1 MKNIY
6 EIRRENLSFLI
17 EQYESIAKLNEVLG
31 RRRNDSTLSQIRN
44 QIKVTGRETAR
55 NMGTKLARAI
65 EEKLNLGR
73 GWMDQEHEE
82 IQAEKDIRNTKF
94 KENIDTLIP
103 LLSSVPE
110 GSDISNLDDSI
121 QGVKMSD
128 LLIEQYFPNVPKR
141 ALRTFRVPDNS
152 GLPKVPKG
160 NYVVVDTRVKKFEGD
175 GWYLVNVQGF
185 KTLKHISFD
194 FRGGYRID
202 SGETESQFVPTL
214 DYVCIEAK
222 VAFAWVGLQ
231 M

>member
-1 MKNIY
+1 MKSISQL
-6 EIRRENLSFLI
+6 RRENLCFLI
-17 EQYESIAKLNEVLG
+17 EVYGSIAKLNEVLG
-31 RRRNDSTLSQIRN
+31 RNRKDGTLSQIKN
-44 QIKVTGRETAR
+44 GAINSASGSIR
-55 NMGTKLARAI
+55 NMGHVLARTI
-65 EEKLNLGR
+65 EKKLNLDE
-73 GWMDQEHEE
+73 GWMDMEHP
-82 IQAEKDIRNTKF
+82 EKIATQQIKNTKY
-94 KENIDTLIP
+94 KEKNDVLIP
-103 LLSSVPE
+103 LLDEIPE

-128 LLIEQYFPNVPKR
+128 LLIEQYFPNIPKR
-141 ALRTFRVPDNS
+141 ALRTFRVPDSS

-214 DYVCIEAK
+214 EYVCIEAK
-222 VAFAWVGLQ
+222 VIFAWVGIQ